1 MRLKTI
7 IEQQYCQT
15 KWGQVGY
22 WLSSN
27 LKNIPELSARP
38 IQIKL
43 VLFLHGVGGSGRYW
57 SSYLEELAQFETPVV
72 ALAPDLLGFGS
83 SDKPAIDYTSDVHLT
98 IIETIIEECLRR
110 LPSKEVTTVEL
121 ELVGHSMGGIL
132 AILLAGRLV
141 NNESMLK
148 GDALHLTRLALLGT
162 PYASPKHDLEQE
174 VLRSPLNRAMLSRPL
189 ICESV
194 HHSLKMLWP
203 LVLFLIRKGWVK
215 TALPY
220 PVVADYMQH
229 TCRSYTSSAHHV
241 IFETNLDPVLKS
253 LQGKN
258 TGSLQTLLIY
268 SRADGEVPWQ
278 HGQELAIWFNPSR
291 LELFEQGNH
300 QMLGQLAL
308 KNLLTFLN

>member
-1 MRLKTI
+1 MKPKTT

-15 KWGQVGY
+15 KWGQVSY
-22 WLSSN
+22 WLSSS
-27 LKNIPELSARP
+27 LETRRAFSAKP
-38 IQIKL
+38 TKIKV

-57 SSYLEELAQFETPVV
+57 FSYLEELAREANPVV
-72 ALAPDLLGFGS
+72 ALAPDLLGFGA
-83 SDKPAIDYTSDVHLT
+83 SDKPAIDYTSDLHLT
-98 IIETIIEECLRR
+98 IIETIIEKCLHS
-110 LPSKEVTTVEL
+110 LPSKEFTTVEL

-132 AILLAGRLV
+132 ALLLAGRLV
-141 NNESMLK
+141 NNEGLLK
-148 GDALHLTRLALLGT
+148 GEALHLTKLALLGT

-189 ICESV
+189 ICELV

-203 LVLFLIRKGWVK
+203 LVLFLIRKGWV
-215 TALPY
+215 TPALPY

-229 TCRSYTSSAHHV
+229 TCQSYTSSAHHV
-241 IFETNLDPVLKS
+241 IFETNLEPVLNS

-278 HGQELAIWFNPSR
+278 HGQELAVWFNPCR

-300 QMLGQLAL
+300 QLLGQLAL
-308 KNLLTFLN
+308 KNLSAFLN